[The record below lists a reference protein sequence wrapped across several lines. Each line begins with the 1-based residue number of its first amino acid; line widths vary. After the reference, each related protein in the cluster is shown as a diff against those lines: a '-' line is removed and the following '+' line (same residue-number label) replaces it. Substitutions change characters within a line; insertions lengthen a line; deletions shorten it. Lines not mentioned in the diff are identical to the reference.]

1 MKKRGRTVSLWYSVF
16 DDTAICFN
24 RNANDHVYYFVFY
37 SNWYLIS
44 NLVRSDISSHVKT
57 CVAQYLFNPIYY
69 CVDMSVGDCS
79 YAFIWDNL
87 KRR

>member
-1 MKKRGRTVSLWYSVF
+1 MNKKCNSIWSSSVVS
-16 DDTAICFN
+16 AI
-24 RNANDHVYYFVFY
+24 
-37 SNWYLIS
+37 
-44 NLVRSDISSHVKT
+44 DICINSSATNYVKT